1 MTQLQRLFA
10 YIARACTRTPAV
22 FAAVPCLVLAA
33 CVPPAPEFASASSR
47 TAELERRLAGPDGSV
62 MVVAHRGCWRE
73 ASENSLDAIE
83 ACIAAGI
90 DMVELDVRAT
100 RDGQL
105 VLLHDTTLDRTTNG
119 SGPLDQMD
127 SAEVSKLHLR
137 EGQGRGAPLTDRHVP
152 TLEQA
157 LAAAKGR
164 ILINLDAKVDL
175 TDQALSLIAEHGDMD
190 QILFKAEA
198 PLAEVQQY
206 APWVG
211 EVNFQPIL
219 REPYLASDPEGS
231 IASYDPIRPVSYE
244 IDVKTRAFTPVV
256 APLIRARCARFWVNS
271 LSGRTYDEKQALAD
285 PDHVWGALVAEG
297 VDAIQTDYPLLL
309 RAYLDK
315 VQPPALRC
323 QPGG

>member
-1 MTQLQRLFA
+1 MTKLQRFCA
-10 YIARACTRTPAV
+10 RMVRACTRTPALL
-22 FAAVPCLVLAA
+22 ALVPCLLLAA
-33 CVPPAPEFASASSR
+33 CVQPAQPFATVSSR

-73 ASENSLDAIE
+73 TSENSLDAIE
-83 ACIAAGI
+83 ACIAAGV

-105 VLLHDTTLDRTTNG
+105 VLLHDATLDRTTDG

-127 SAEVSKLHLR
+127 WAEVRKLHLR
-137 EGQGRGAPLTDRHVP
+137 KGQGRGTPLTDRRVP

-157 LAAAKGR
+157 LATARGR

-175 TDQALSLIAEHGDMD
+175 TDQVLALIAKHGDMD

-198 PLAEVQQY
+198 PLAEVLQH

-219 REPYLASDPEGS
+219 REPYLASDPQGY
-231 IASYDPIRPVSYE
+231 IAAYDPIRPVSYE

-271 LSGRTYDEKQALAD
+271 LSGRIYDDEQALTD

-309 RAYLDK
+309 RTYLDK
-315 VQPPALRC
+315 VQPTTFRC
-323 QPGG
+323 PLGG